1 MKLVPCMKK
10 FFVAIICAATV
21 LSFAAT
27 EAARFGDNY
36 RLEKVLI
43 LSRHNLRSP
52 HVNEIKDLTPHKWFK
67 WTSNSRELSL
77 RGGLVETELGQY
89 FRKYLVDENFMTENY
104 MPVEGEFLFYANAR
118 QRTIATAQYFSSG
131 LLPVANAR
139 IEYTPPFEKHDP
151 VFGVR
156 LTYMN
161 DNFRSVA
168 EKELMT
174 LSGVN
179 DLRDLDKKFSAEFAL
194 MAKLLDFKN
203 SPMAR
208 KTGKNFFSFDDG
220 KFVIEKGKQP
230 TLSGNFSTIIDA
242 SDSLVLQYY
251 ETSTAFGQKLNDK
264 QVKQLTKILNF
275 SSQMTATPEISVN
288 IATPLITCMNDEL
301 NNDTRRFTFLC
312 GHDTNLASV
321 TGALRVEDYSLPDTV
336 EDKFPIGGK
345 LVIEKWR
352 GADGAAYATLNLVYP
367 STKQIRDIETLTLDN
382 PPKIFPLRLKGLQ
395 ANADGFYLFDDVKGR
410 FTEVIAKYDSQTRND

>member
-1 MKLVPCMKK
+1 MKK
-10 FFVAIICAATV
+10 FFGAIILAAMI
-21 LSFAAT
+21 LSLATAT

-52 HVNEIKDLTPHKWFK
+52 HVNEIKELTPHKWFK

-104 MPVEGEFLFYANAR
+104 QPAEGEFLFYANAR

-131 LLPVANAR
+131 MLPIANAR
-139 IEYTPPFEKHDP
+139 IEYKAPLESRDP
-151 VFGVR
+151 VFGTR
-156 LTYMN
+156 LTFMN
-161 DNFRSVA
+161 DNFRAVA

-179 DLRDLDKKFSAEFAL
+179 NLRDLDKKFSAEFTL
-194 MAKLLDFKN
+194 MAKLLDLKN

-208 KTGKNFFSFDDG
+208 KTGKNFFSVDDG
-220 KFVIEKGKQP
+220 KFVLEKGKQP
-230 TLSGNFSTIIDA
+230 TLSGSFAKIVDA

-251 ETSTAFGQKLNDK
+251 ETGTAFGQKLNVK
-264 QVKQLTKILNF
+264 QVKQIANILNF
-275 SSQMTATPEISVN
+275 SSRMVATPEISVN
-288 IATPLITCMNDEL
+288 IAEPLIACMNDEL
-301 NNDTRRFTFLC
+301 NNADRRFTYLC

-336 EDKFPIGGK
+336 EDKTPIGSK

-352 GADGAAYATLNLVYP
+352 GADGQAYATLNFVYP
-367 STKQIRDIETLTLDN
+367 STKQMRDIETLTLDN

-395 ANADGFYLFDDVKGR
+395 VNSDGLYRFDDVTSR
-410 FTEVIAKYDSQTRND
+410 FAEVIAAYDSYNRAA

>member
-1 MKLVPCMKK
+1 MKK
-10 FFVAIICAATV
+10 FFGTIILAAMI
-21 LSFAAT
+21 LSFVTAT
-27 EAARFGDNY
+27 EASRFGDNY

-52 HVNEIKDLTPHKWFK
+52 HVNEIKELTPHKWFK

-104 MPVEGEFLFYANAR
+104 QPAEGEFLFYANAR

-131 LLPVANAR
+131 MLPIANAR
-139 IEYTPPFEKHDP
+139 VEYKAPLESHDP
-151 VFGVR
+151 VFNVQ
-156 LTYMN
+156 LTFMN
-161 DNFRSVA
+161 DKFRAVA
-168 EKELMT
+168 KKELMT

-194 MAKLLDFKN
+194 MAKVLDFKN

-208 KTGKNFFSFDDG
+208 KTGKNFFSIDDG

-230 TLSGNFSTIIDA
+230 TLSGSFATVVDA

-251 ETSTAFGQKLNDK
+251 ETGTAFGQKLN
-264 QVKQLTKILNF
+264 VKQWKQIANIVDFTAR
-275 SSQMTATPEISVN
+275 MVATPEISVN
-288 IATPLITCMNDEL
+288 IAEPLIACMNDEL
-301 NNDTRRFTFLC
+301 NNDNRKFTFLC

-321 TGALRVEDYSLPDTV
+321 MGALRVEDYSLPDTI
-336 EDKFPIGGK
+336 EPRTPIGGK

-352 GADGAAYATLNLVYP
+352 GADGQAYATLNFVYP
-367 STKQIRDIETLTLDN
+367 STKQIQNIDTLTLDN
-382 PPKIFPLRLKGLQ
+382 PPKIFPLRLKDLQ
-395 ANADGFYLFDDVKGR
+395 ANADGLYHFDDVTSR
-410 FTEVIAKYDSQTRND
+410 FAEVITEYDSYKRAA

>member
-1 MKLVPCMKK
+1 MKK
-10 FFVAIICAATV
+10 FFGAIILAAMI
-21 LSFAAT
+21 LSFVTAT
-27 EAARFGDNY
+27 EASRFGDNY

-52 HVNEIKDLTPHKWFK
+52 HVNEIKELTPHKWFK

-104 MPVEGEFLFYANAR
+104 QPAEGEFLFYANAR

-131 LLPVANAR
+131 MLPIANAR
-139 IEYTPPFEKHDP
+139 VEYTPPLESHDP
-151 VFGVR
+151 VFNVQ
-156 LTYMN
+156 LTFMN
-161 DNFRSVA
+161 DKFRAVA

-194 MAKLLDFKN
+194 MAKVLDFKN

-208 KTGKNFFSFDDG
+208 KTGKNFFSIDDG

-230 TLSGNFSTIIDA
+230 TLSGSFATVVDA

-251 ETSTAFGQKLNDK
+251 ETGTAFGQKLN
-264 QVKQLTKILNF
+264 VKQWKQIANIVDFTAR
-275 SSQMTATPEISVN
+275 MVATPEISVN
-288 IATPLITCMNDEL
+288 IAEPLIACMNDEL
-301 NNDTRRFTFLC
+301 NNDNRKFTFLC

-321 TGALRVEDYSLPDTV
+321 MGALRVEDYSLPDTI
-336 EDKFPIGGK
+336 EPRTPIGGK

-352 GADGAAYATLNLVYP
+352 GADGQAYATLNFVYP
-367 STKQIRDIETLTLDN
+367 SSKQIQNIDTLTLDN
-382 PPKIFPLRLKGLQ
+382 PPKIFSLRLKGLQ
-395 ANADGFYLFDDVKGR
+395 SNADGLYRFDDVTSR
-410 FTEVIAKYDSQTRND
+410 FAEVITEYDSYKHAA